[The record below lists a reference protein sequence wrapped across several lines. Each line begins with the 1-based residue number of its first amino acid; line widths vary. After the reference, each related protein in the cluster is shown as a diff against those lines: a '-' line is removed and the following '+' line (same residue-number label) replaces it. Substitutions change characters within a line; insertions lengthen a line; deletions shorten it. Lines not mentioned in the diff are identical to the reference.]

1 MKDQEQAKAFP
12 SETFTEARTKYQLKK
27 VNIVDSFVDRRDIA
41 DYSCSYIELD
51 IPTSFKEHLEVIENR
66 MRDNG
71 YNIKIHVP
79 DDIIDNELQWLE
91 DLNRCSDSD
100 SDAGS
105 FDLGALMEG
114 TYFLPLI
121 TSAVIGTIKNGEF
134 AVFESE
140 EDGGIVLRE
149 NHKIDDRFLP
159 EPAIKLERT
168 W

>member
-1 MKDQEQAKAFP
+1 M
-12 SETFTEARTKYQLKK
+12 
-27 VNIVDSFVDRRDIA
+27 
-41 DYSCSYIELD
+41 ELD
-51 IPTSFKEHLEVIENR
+51 IPTSFKEHLEVMENR

-91 DLNRCSDSD
+91 DLNRYSDSD

-105 FDLGALMEG
+105 FDLGGHMEG
-114 TYFLPLI
+114 NYFLPLI
-121 TSAVIGTIKNGEF
+121 TSAVLGTIKNGEF
-134 AVFESE
+134 AVFESD